1 MTVLNVLKQADIF
14 YDLTDTQLE
23 LVAAICQERVCEK
36 DELIFAENTPG
47 NEMYVIMEGEVA
59 IELDPTLVGRTDV
72 TEPQVLTVLGRWQVF
87 GEMALVDEGVRSASA
102 RSVRH
107 NTRVLVIPRDK
118 LMLLCDTYPQLGY
131 RLMRNLAADLAMK
144 IRHTDLQIRAQ
155 LTWAARDGDA

>member
-14 YDLTDTQLE
+14 YELTDTQLE
-23 LVAAICQERVCEK
+23 LIAAICQERVCGK

-47 NEMYVIMEGEVA
+47 NEMYVIMDGEVA
-59 IELDPTLVGRTDV
+59 IELDPTLIGRTDV

-87 GEMALVDEGVRSASA
+87 GEVALVDEGVRSASA
-102 RSVRH
+102 RSLRH
-107 NTRVLVIPRDK
+107 GTRVLVIPREK
-118 LMLLCDTYPQLGY
+118 LMQLCETYPQLGF

-155 LTWAARDGDA
+155 LTWAPPEDQA